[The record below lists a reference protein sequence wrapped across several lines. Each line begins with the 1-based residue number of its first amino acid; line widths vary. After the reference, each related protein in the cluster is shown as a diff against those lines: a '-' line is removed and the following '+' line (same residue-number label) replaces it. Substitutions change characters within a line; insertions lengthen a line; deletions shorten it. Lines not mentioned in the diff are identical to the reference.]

1 MAEQYFIRWKS
12 VVSGPYTSE
21 AVKEMIRE
29 GKVSKHHQVSS
40 DKVTW
45 MPLHGSDDFSGDCR
59 VEVGKARLAT
69 IRIGAAA
76 GPAAGDAAARKDELG
91 AEPGSGATE
100 SAPTPTAR
108 HVLKI
113 RETVGPTLVEDRWY
127 YVDKGVSEGPVPVTE
142 IHVLVDR
149 GIIEYDSPICREGEE
164 RWLKAGEAFPV
175 FWKNRHT
182 YTSPPETRWQTA
194 ERSTYGRYGGF
205 WLRFF
210 ALFIDSF
217 IVLLLQA
224 LTAGAIGAAV
234 GYTMGSTGS
243 SPEEIELVCGMLG
256 AVVGAIVNWI
266 YFAGGES
273 GYSQGTVG
281 KRAMGLMVTDL
292 NGERITF
299 GRASGRY
306 FSKILSGLFFGI
318 GYLMVAFS
326 EKKQGLHDMMAGT
339 LVVRR

>member
-1 MAEQYFIRWKS
+1 MAEQFFIRWKS
-12 VVSGPYTSE
+12 VVTGPFTNE

-40 DKVTW
+40 DQAIWT
-45 MPLHGSDDFSGDCR
+45 PIHGSDDFGSDCR
-59 VEVGKARLAT
+59 VAVGKARLAT
-69 IRIGAAA
+69 IRGGATVGAADVA
-76 GPAAGDAAARKDELG
+76 SVAKSSVPQADQR
-91 AEPGSGATE
+91 AEANEGATPP
-100 SAPTPTAR
+100 SAK
-108 HVLKI
+108 HDLKL
-113 RETVGPTLVEDRWY
+113 RENVGPSLVEHRWY
-127 YVDKGVSEGPVPVTE
+127 YVQNGASEGPVPMSE
-142 IHVLVDR
+142 IRSLVDS
-149 GIIEYDSPICREGEE
+149 GIIEFDSPICCEGEE
-164 RWLKAGEAFPV
+164 RWLKAGEAFPG
-175 FWKNRHT
+175 FWNKRRT
-182 YTSPPETRWQTA
+182 YTPPPETRWRDT
-194 ERSTYGRYGGF
+194 ERTTYGRYGGF

-210 ALFIDSF
+210 ALFIDTF
-217 IVLLLQA
+217 IVLILQF
-224 LTAGAIGAAV
+224 AV
-234 GYTMGSTGS
+234 GFAVGIVMEASGSTVD
-243 SPEEIELVCGMLG
+243 ETMA
-256 AVVGAIVNWI
+256 AVVGFAVGSLVNWI

-273 GYSQGTVG
+273 GYSQATIG